1 MLHALIERYDSFIID
16 LWGVM
21 HDGTTL
27 YPGAAHALA
36 TMHEAGK
43 PAIFL
48 SNAPR
53 RAAKAQMVLDKLG
66 IPRDHYQAIITSGEV
81 AHDWLADANP
91 YGPNYYY
98 LGPSKDEDVLADLPA
113 FQQASDPSQADFVL
127 NTGYETDFQP
137 HADIMPTLEKLLA
150 AKLPLVCINP
160 DMEVVKQDGTVMLCA
175 GSAAA
180 AYADMGGTVRYVGK
194 PHSDA
199 YDVVRACLPEGAAPL
214 CIGDNPLTD
223 IKGANAAGLD
233 SLLIVGGILHTSL
246 GITTEAAARE
256 ACIAQGGT
264 PTHIAP
270 SFAL

>member
-1 MLHALIERYDSFIID
+1 MKALINDYDSFIID

-27 YPGAAHALA
+27 YPGAADALA
-36 TMHEAGK
+36 AIHAAGK

-53 RAAKAQMVLDKLG
+53 RAEKAQVVLDRLG
-66 IPRDHYQAIITSGEV
+66 IPRDHYQQVITSGEV
-81 AHDWLADANP
+81 AFQWLRDEKP

-98 LGPSKDEDVLADLPA
+98 LGPSKDEDVLDGLDGYNQVATPEE
-113 FQQASDPSQADFVL
+113 ADFVL
-127 NTGYETDFQP
+127 NTGYEVDFQP
-137 HADIMPTLEKLLA
+137 HDDILPTLKKLKA
-150 AKLPLVCINP
+150 ANLPLVCINP
-160 DMEVVKQDGTVMLCA
+160 DMEVVKQDGTIMLCA

-180 AYADMGGTVRYVGK
+180 AYEAIGGTVRYVGK
-194 PHSDA
+194 PHA
-199 YDVVRACLPEGAAPL
+199 DVYTTTLGALGAGKTPL

-233 SLLIVGGILHTSL
+233 SLLIMGGILYTSQK
-246 GITTEAAARE
+246 ITEEEAALT
-256 ACIAQGGT
+256 ACTSQGAT

-270 SFAL
+270 SFRL